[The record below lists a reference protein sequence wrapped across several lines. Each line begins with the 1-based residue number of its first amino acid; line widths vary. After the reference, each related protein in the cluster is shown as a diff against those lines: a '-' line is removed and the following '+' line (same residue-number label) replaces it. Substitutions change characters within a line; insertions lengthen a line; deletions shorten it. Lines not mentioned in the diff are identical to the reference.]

1 MVHLCPRLTVI
12 IAVKNVC
19 ILTKLAESLF
29 FLIASIRK
37 NIHGTLFSE
46 YGLVSKAECFLEG
59 QRDHFLAI
67 IRKNILRAVFPG
79 RGLMARWHNGGG
91 GVLSSSRSGGR
102 GARGR
107 RQPTIMDSP
116 SFHSLSFLVDVFVF
130 VFVFPINFKVCS
142 RITRLFVSIP
152 FQNCPIHKKIVVDCV
167 LVNNAF

>member
-1 MVHLCPRLTVI
+1 MCAFCRNLLSRCFSCHRQEKYPCNVI
-12 IAVKNVC
+12 FWVWARVKGRV
-19 ILTKLAESLF
+19 F
-29 FLIASIRK
+29 P
-37 NIHGTLFSE
+37 G
-46 YGLVSKAECFLEG
+46 G
-59 QRDHFLAI
+59 QWDHFLAI

>member
-1 MVHLCPRLTVI
+1 MWAFCRNLLSRCFSCHRQEKYPCNVI
-12 IAVKNVC
+12 FWVWARVKGRV
-19 ILTKLAESLF
+19 F
-29 FLIASIRK
+29 P
-37 NIHGTLFSE
+37 G
-46 YGLVSKAECFLEG
+46 G
-59 QRDHFLAI
+59 QWDHFLAI